1 MRKFI
6 ILILLSLSFSLSGQ
20 MIGIIA
26 SQTGAAPAVLENI
39 ILWSGDLTNPV
50 WVHDGAIAHTADQ
63 ANDVEGNATM
73 ELLTATA
80 ADYASIRQ
88 SFTAETSTEY
98 EVSFDVIRGTFATA
112 ICQVY
117 EDGGTYATLL
127 NWNYYA
133 ETSASVTR
141 ISNTFTCGATATL
154 VIKIWI
160 TGSGNGTIYL
170 GRAQIRQTSSAEG
183 YIKTEGSIEP

>member
-1 MRKFI
+1 MRI
-6 ILILLSLSFSLSGQ
+6 ILLWTFIVLTNIVSGQ
-20 MIGIIA
+20 LAGVVA
-26 SQTGAAPAVLENI
+26 SGGAAPAVLENI
-39 ILWSGDLTNPV
+39 LLYSEDLTHNT
-50 WVHDGAIAHTADQ
+50 WVHDAAIAHTADQ
-63 ANDVEGNATM
+63 ANDDEGNATM

-133 ETSASVTR
+133 ETSASVGR

>member
-26 SQTGAAPAVLENI
+26 SQTGIAPAVLENI
-39 ILWSGDLTNPV
+39 LLYSEDFTNGA

-63 ANDVEGNATM
+63 ANDDEGNPTM

-117 EDGGTYATLL
+117 EDGGTYSTLL

-133 ETSASVTR
+133 ETSASVGR

-170 GRAQIRQTSSAEG
+170 GRAQIRRTASPEG

>member
-1 MRKFI
+1 MRI
-6 ILILLSLSFSLSGQ
+6 ILIWTFIVLTNIVSGQ
-20 MIGIIA
+20 LAGVVA
-26 SQTGAAPAVLENI
+26 SGGAAPAALENI
-39 ILWSGDLTNPV
+39 ILWSEDLTNDV
-50 WVHDGAIAHTADQ
+50 WVHDAAIAHTANQ
-63 ANDVEGNATM
+63 ANDVDGNPTM

-133 ETSASVTR
+133 ETSASVGR

>member
-1 MRKFI
+1 MRKLFLLWTFI
-6 ILILLSLSFSLSGQ
+6 VLTNIVSGQ
-20 MIGIIA
+20 LVGVIA
-26 SQTGAAPAVLENI
+26 SSSVSSGALENI

-50 WVHDGAIAHTADQ
+50 WIHDGAIVPTANQ
-63 ANDVEGNATM
+63 ANDVEGAATL

-88 SFTAETSTEY
+88 SFTAVTSTEY

-117 EDGGTYATLL
+117 EDGGTYSTLL

-133 ETSASVTR
+133 ETSASVGR
-141 ISNTFTCGATATL
+141 ISNTFTCGATVTL
-154 VIKIWI
+154 VLKLWI
-160 TGSGNGTIYL
+160 TGSGSGTIYE
-170 GRAQIRQTSSAEG
+170 GRVQIRKTSSPAG
-183 YIKTEGSIEP
+183 YIQTEGTIEP